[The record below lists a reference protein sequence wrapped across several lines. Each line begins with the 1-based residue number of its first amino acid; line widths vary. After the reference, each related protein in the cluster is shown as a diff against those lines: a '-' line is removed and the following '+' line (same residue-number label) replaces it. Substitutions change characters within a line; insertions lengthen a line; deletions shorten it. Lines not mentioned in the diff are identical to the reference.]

1 MGQKGKQT
9 DIDDR
14 PESMLPPF
22 NIPAY
27 SEEGFTSIIAP
38 SIPPGPL
45 GSTRHDLQESE
56 KSEDYFQENPLGYW
70 ESRNQFDRNFR

>member
-1 MGQKGKQT
+1 MEQKGKQT

-38 SIPPGPL
+38 SPPLAPLIPPDM
-45 GSTRHDLQESE
+45 TYKNQ
-56 KSEDYFQENPLGYW
+56 KSQKATFKKTH
-70 ESRNQFDRNFR
+70 